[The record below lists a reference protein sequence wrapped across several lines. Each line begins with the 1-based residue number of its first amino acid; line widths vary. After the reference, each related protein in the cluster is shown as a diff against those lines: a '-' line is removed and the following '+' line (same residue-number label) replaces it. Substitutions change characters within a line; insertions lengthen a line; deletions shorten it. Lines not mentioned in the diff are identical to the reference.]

1 MDHMEKL
8 GGYTQ
13 FDFDKVREG
22 GKNPNRFS
30 GNGTRKHVELLPKSE
45 GKIKETPK
53 RKKKE
58 ESMSEPEEDW
68 TPARK
73 KAAPAKK
80 EPTPDQEE
88 KKEPKTE
95 PNVRRTRST
104 RSNSSLKQ

>member
-13 FDFDKVREG
+13 FDFDKVRDG

-30 GNGTRKHVELLPKSE
+30 GNGTRKHVDLLPKSE

-58 ESMSEPEEDW
+58 ESVSEPEEDW

-80 EPTPDQEE
+80 QPTPDKEE
-88 KKEPKTE
+88 KKQPKTE